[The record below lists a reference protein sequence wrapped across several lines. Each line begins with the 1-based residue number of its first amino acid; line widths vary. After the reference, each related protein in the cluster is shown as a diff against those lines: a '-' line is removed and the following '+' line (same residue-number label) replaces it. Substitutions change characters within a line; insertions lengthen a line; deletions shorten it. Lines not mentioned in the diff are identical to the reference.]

1 MQSLLLLLSLLLP
14 EHTACKTAKPVAF
27 VTNCNYSQ
35 VMILIRNTY
44 VITEAVAV
52 TQNGFSFKKNY
63 SSLLMWLFLLHAP
76 KLLCSIVDISTYDQR
91 SFLPSCFFFSA
102 TLPIRTLSQHTEHW
116 CNKRI
121 FWFYKLH
128 GASLG
133 KLRAIYC

>member
-1 MQSLLLLLSLLLP
+1 MPFVTDVTVMQSLLLLLSLLLP

-63 SSLLMWLFLLHAP
+63 SSLLM
-76 KLLCSIVDISTYDQR
+76 
-91 SFLPSCFFFSA
+91 
-102 TLPIRTLSQHTEHW
+102 
-116 CNKRI
+116 
-121 FWFYKLH
+121 
-128 GASLG
+128 
-133 KLRAIYC
+133 